1 MPYDIVAVPGGYH
14 VVGPSGP
21 KSKKPLSMAMAK
33 KQEIALN
40 IAKAREHGHRIPK
53 PKITMSVPEFKAE
66 HRRLIKTLKEG
77 SRIKQMAEAA
87 RQAAELR
94 GRLG

>member
-1 MPYDIVAVPGGYH
+1 MPYDIVSVPGGYH
-14 VVGPSGP
+14 VVGPSGA

-33 KQEIALN
+33 KQRTALN
-40 IAKAREHGHRIPK
+40 IAKARGPK
-53 PKITMSVPEFKAE
+53 PKIMMSVPEFKAE